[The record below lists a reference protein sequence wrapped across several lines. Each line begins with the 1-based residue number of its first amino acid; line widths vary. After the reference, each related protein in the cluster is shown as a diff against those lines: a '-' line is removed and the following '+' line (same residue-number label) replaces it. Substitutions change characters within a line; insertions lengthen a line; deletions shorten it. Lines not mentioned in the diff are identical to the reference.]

1 MIDRNVYD
9 FLSSL
14 EKKVY
19 DWLTKNNIPFGTQEP
34 MFGVAGE
41 LGSAIVDFVIPDR
54 ILVLRVMG
62 AYYHSTLES
71 KARDEFGKEQL
82 INRGYLV
89 VDLLERNLTDDK
101 IENTMKLALQGQEV
115 L

>member
-1 MIDRNVYD
+1 MDNVFQ

-19 DWLTKNNIPFGTQEP
+19 LWLTKYEIPFSTQQR
-34 MFGVAGE
+34 MFGTAGE
-41 LGSAIVDFVIPDR
+41 LGSAVIDFVLIGR
-54 ILVLRVMG
+54 NIVLRVMG
-62 AYYHSTLES
+62 SFWHSGIES

-82 INRGYLV
+82 INQGFIV
-89 VDLLERNLTDDK
+89 VDLHEESLSDDR
-101 IENTMKLALQGQEV
+101 IDNTMEAAIRGEEV

>member
-1 MIDRNVYD
+1 MDNVFA

-19 DWLTKNNIPFGTQEP
+19 LWLTKYEIPFSTQQR
-34 MFGVAGE
+34 MFGTAGE
-41 LGSAIVDFVIPDR
+41 LGSATVDFILTGRNIALR
-54 ILVLRVMG
+54 IMG
-62 AYYHSTLES
+62 SFWHSSLES

-82 INRGYLV
+82 INQGFIV
-89 VDLLERNLTDDK
+89 VDLHEESLTDDR
-101 IENTMKLALQGQEV
+101 IDNTMEAALRGEEV